1 MTSTSVTSINDEVCS
16 LQNPIHDKIK
26 YSDLSKTQARAVRC
40 ASDVMKK
47 HIKLLSQKT
56 CNSVILEYFLKYKVM
71 KEVVL
76 EMDIITTSFTKEII
90 RKNKCQMSFLE
101 KLVFKQDV
109 DKIDDNCN

>member
-1 MTSTSVTSINDEVCS
+1 MNSPSVTSTNHEVCS
-16 LQNPIHDKIK
+16 LQIQMHEKIK
-26 YSDLSKTQARAVRC
+26 YWDLSKTQERVVRC
-40 ASDVMKK
+40 AINVMKK

-56 CNSVILEYFLKYKVM
+56 CNSVILGYFLKYKVM